1 MYKRKVNVVQL
12 SFVFVH
18 VSSINNAQTLNL
30 QYVDF
35 SSPGDIETENTSTQT
50 DIILTSQI
58 VSIARNL
65 DPVVAGRLSYLEHS
79 SSWDESETSS
89 NMEKLFP
96 NLRRSKS
103 KESLDVSSEGSGK
116 HKRHRS
122 ESGLKKSKSRDDL
135 SKNEPETGV
144 LKFSLK
150 KSKSR
155 EELASAKGDKKPPK
169 EKGSRGFMK
178 WNKSKEHVE
187 QIEPSSSKEK
197 KGFLKRHKSKDNL
210 ANVEDKPRKSIDSSS
225 DSNKSEPKP
234 EIISKLK
241 MKKREKSEAR
251 VKQQTHPKF
260 MSVEEETLLR
270 SLDVWYE
277 NIDQSLP
284 DEFLT
289 DEDRAIKKL
298 KILYED
304 DTLKEKPVAHKPKE
318 YLAISKPLL
327 DSVVLNPKL
336 ERIFKDPKLPT
347 VDSEVRQSALEET
360 RSEAEGPP
368 LTNLPKRTLENVVEY
383 PEPSYRAVSYNRMST
398 DVLPTDSASNPRHSV
413 KYQELPK
420 PNIYINYENLDEIV
434 HKIPPEAGENKL
446 SEEQKFALKLKQALN
461 EAEKKHTLK
470 KTHKKKSMR
479 GQEISAPLRESVEK
493 NWKLKEILMNPQ
505 IKIAEEP
512 QDKYEWKRHSTD
524 ISSHLNTL
532 ERPKVVLQQNSKSY
546 EDISFSFVPET
557 KLLKNYDS
565 VDFGKAT
572 TDSSS
577 SRSFTSAEFNLDT
590 GDVVLRPNDQKE
602 DLLYNATIN
611 KTKSEK
617 RQSKELIAKMI
628 NELAKQEEEDDD
640 EIHHPKIIEAREQ
653 YKKELQLALKRL
665 DQDELRRSARKQRL
679 KAIEQSNDSLSSRE
693 DLTENEG
700 ATRRS
705 FVSGTINTTVE
716 TKPFQDEADEEIVV
730 RDKIRHPVPKHRTKR
745 PDSAPNAECVNYRV
759 VEDVPQFNSQ
769 VTGDHEY
776 SPEVVYVNLRDAY
789 TEEPT
794 KDNILKNL
802 IEQSPTDYNVIRSQD
817 AVEPRTRSEKPKFEE
832 HAKYGILH
840 AVQAP
845 SRKEF
850 MGFAVSKEQSFHNLV
865 IEEPQPKEEGVG
877 DRNPNFRLDQE
888 SPKHDFRWTI
898 PKNLS
903 FHSESIEADQHEIDP
918 PQNEIAEDL
927 IDQNPDH
934 KFTED
939 YAKYDLHVAIQAPP
953 KEEFTA
959 YVVPK
964 DVALHSL
971 VIEESQPEVE
981 RSSELDY
988 QNTDFR
994 FSDEVEKYYHVV
1006 QPPLR
1011 NEFTPVPNDESL
1023 HTLVIEEVTEQPRS
1037 ILFNPEDS
1045 KEYTV
1050 HPVEAPET
1058 EKHHRLNIEETPLI
1072 EKSREDSN
1080 SLTIEELN
1088 LEEPNSSVRNLIED
1102 ASPTSEVLHHQDDKN
1117 SLASEEHNPEYSETS
1132 NMDGQFIPP
1141 PVDFLDEAQIDPELS
1156 NKSHYDTLKENQYG
1170 VVSPAGVRYTYRN
1183 VVKEF
1188 KSRYSEDGSDH
1199 EQPEQIE
1206 DEDVT
1211 FENPDDFVDHFF
1223 KPVLQEPPA
1232 MSMIDK
1238 EMQDVIDKYVHDRDS
1253 LLNKG
1258 PTTTGLKKFDNFE
1271 NLTKITEVDIGD
1283 NWQSAKVVTVIE
1295 EQTATLSQDE
1305 DTEPLSLEDLH
1316 FIEEMKLKYSA
1327 VDTTSD
1333 SSEDD
1338 DKSKRLSEVNEQNLS
1353 VISEQT
1359 EEPPKAKAK
1368 CRIPRPLSGINEQ
1381 DLLLI
1386 EKVAK
1391 SLHTIE
1397 EPPKAPSRIPIK
1409 KQTSEEHLPPSLR
1422 PKRPANL
1429 PLNRPKSYATT
1440 TSSLPQFNKRYSYQE
1455 VKDHSPIEDQR
1466 SSGRLSDL
1474 IFKETIFIPHTQK
1487 RQPKESPADKEPK
1500 SPDTETIFIA
1510 KTTQESPLTPE
1521 QTSSKSTVK
1530 TNWNRYPTSP
1540 SNTWSNSLK
1549 KGLLDTP
1556 VIAYEPVYSRTSRED
1571 LQIKP
1576 LPAPRVNTFQATK
1589 TSVLTTE
1596 MTDTNFSDEKNLNDV
1611 KVENLEPGN
1620 HAQSQEVILVEQSKA
1635 HTNILQNLQKPAG
1648 LEHVE
1653 TKMSNPS
1660 GTEPPS
1666 EVLESDVEEVPRQS
1680 SSNLDTS
1687 NVNLFH
1693 MDTPPAYDSYMELF
1707 RSRESKEFDTLTQKP
1722 TQPHMAGFVY
1732 VEEVILEDAG
1742 ASSMDASPSV
1752 PKIVDFVPLDDQ
1764 TTPVFTK
1771 PETDRTYDT
1780 LEREKTFHV
1789 LGQAASIASIKEYKE
1804 PEASVE
1810 LLAKKSS
1817 NLSKSS
1823 SSRTSFSQ
1831 AKKLFEA
1838 LAEANK
1844 EEKPRLSGSK
1854 PPVNK
1859 TRDSKSMEQVPD
1871 GAVSKE

>member
-1 MYKRKVNVVQL
+1 MIFPSL
-12 SFVFVH
+12 
-18 VSSINNAQTLNL
+18 
-30 QYVDF
+30 
-35 SSPGDIETENTSTQT
+35 GDTETENTSTQT

-79 SSWDESETSS
+79 SSLDEFETSS
-89 NMEKLFP
+89 HMEKFFP

-116 HKRHRS
+116 HKRQRS

-135 SKNEPETGV
+135 TKNEPETSV

-155 EELASAKGDKKPPK
+155 EELTSAESDKKPPK

-187 QIEPSSSKEK
+187 QLDPPPSKEK
-197 KGFLKRHKSKDNL
+197 KGFLKRNKSKDNL
-210 ANVEDKPRKSIDSSS
+210 ANDVEQKPRKSIDSSS
-225 DSNKSEPKP
+225 DSNKSESKP

-241 MKKREKSEAR
+241 MKKREKKSEAR
-251 VKQQTHPKF
+251 IKQQSHPKF
-260 MSVEEETLLR
+260 MSVEETILLK

-277 NIDQSLP
+277 NIDQTLP

-298 KILYED
+298 KILYEN

-360 RSEAEGPP
+360 RSEVDGPP
-368 LTNLPKRTLENVVEY
+368 LTNLPKRTLENVAEY
-383 PEPSYRAVSYNRMST
+383 PEQPSYRAVSYNRMSN
-398 DVLPTDSASNPRHSV
+398 DILPTDSASNPRYSV
-413 KYQELPK
+413 KNQELPK

-434 HKIPPEAGENKL
+434 HRIPPEAGENKL
-446 SEEQKFALKLKQALN
+446 NEEQKFALKLKRALN

-470 KTHKKKSMR
+470 KKKKSMR

-546 EDISFSFVPET
+546 EDISFSFIPET
-557 KLLKNYDS
+557 KLLKKYDS
-565 VDFGKAT
+565 VDVGKAT

-617 RQSKELIAKMI
+617 RQSKELIEKMI

-653 YKKELQLALKRL
+653 YKKELQLALRRL
-665 DQDELRRSARKQRL
+665 DQDELRRSARKQRH
-679 KAIEQSNDSLSSRE
+679 KAMEQSDDSLSSRE
-693 DLTENEG
+693 DLTENS

-705 FVSGTINTTVE
+705 FVGCAVSKTQTVE
-716 TKPFQDEADEEIVV
+716 IGKADEEIPVL
-730 RDKIRHPVPKHRTKR
+730 RHTNQHPVPKHRTKR
-745 PDSAPNAECVNYRV
+745 PDLALSAECVNYRV
-759 VEDVPQFNSQ
+759 VEDAPQFNNQ
-769 VTGDHEY
+769 DTGDNEE
-776 SPEVVYVNLRDAY
+776 SPEVLYENLRDAY
-789 TEEPT
+789 TEDVQLL
-794 KDNILKNL
+794 KDQSLKDL
-802 IEQSPTDYNVIRSQD
+802 AEQNRTNYNVIQSQD
-817 AVEPRTRSEKPKFEE
+817 KVEARPKNENLKFEE
-832 HAKYGILH
+832 HEKYGIFQV
-840 AVQAP
+840 VQAP
-845 SRKEF
+845 SREEF
-850 MGFAVSKEQSFHNLV
+850 IGFALSKEELLHNLV
-865 IEEPQPKEEGVG
+865 IEEPQPKEE
-877 DRNPNFRLDQE
+877 DLSDQNSNFRLDKE
-888 SPKHDFRWTI
+888 SPKLVLPWADHTT
-898 PKNLS
+898 PENNS
-903 FHSESIEADQHEIDP
+903 FHSKPIEAYP
-918 PQNEIAEDL
+918 PKSETAEDL
-927 IDQNPDH
+927 DDQNPDR

-939 YAKYDLHVAIQAPP
+939 YAKYDLHFAVEAPP

-959 YVVPK
+959 YIVPK
-964 DVALHSL
+964 DVELHSL
-971 VIEESQPEVE
+971 VVEESQPEVE
-981 RSSELDY
+981 PSRETTKDLDD
-988 QNTDFR
+988 QNTDFK
-994 FSDEVEKYYHVV
+994 FSEDIVKYNHAL
-1006 QPPLR
+1006 QAPLK
-1011 NEFTPVPNDESL
+1011 NEFTAVTNNELL
-1023 HTLVIEEVTEQPRS
+1023 HSLVIEEVTEQPRS
-1037 ILFNPEDS
+1037 EISVDGQIPFNPEDS
-1045 KEYTV
+1045 NEYTNQV
-1050 HPVEAPET
+1050 AAPET
-1058 EKHHRLNIEETPLI
+1058 EKHHRLSIEETPLI
-1072 EKSREDSN
+1072 EESRDSN
-1080 SLTIEELN
+1080 RLIIEELD
-1088 LEEPNSSVRNLIED
+1088 LENPNSEANSVQDLMIED
-1102 ASPTSEVLHHQDDKN
+1102 ATPSSEMFYHQHDRN
-1117 SLASEEHNPEYSETS
+1117 SLMSEEHSPEYS
-1132 NMDGQFIPP
+1132 NMVGNFIPP
-1141 PVDFLDEAQIDPELS
+1141 PVDFLDETQKDPEL
-1156 NKSHYDTLKENQYG
+1156 NKSQYDTLKENQYG
-1170 VVSPAGVRYTYRN
+1170 VVSPDGVRYTYRN

-1188 KSRYSEDGSDH
+1188 KSRYSDDDNDER
-1199 EQPEQIE
+1199 PEQTE

-1223 KPVLQEPPA
+1223 KPVLQEPPV

-1238 EMQDVIDKYVHDRDS
+1238 EMQNVIDKYVHDRDS

-1258 PTTTGLKKFDNFE
+1258 SKTGLKKFDNFE
-1271 NLTKITEVDIGD
+1271 NLTKIAEGD
-1283 NWQSAKVVTVIE
+1283 VAETWQSAKVVTTVIE

-1305 DTEPLSLEDLH
+1305 ETEPLSLEDLH
-1316 FIEEMKLKYSA
+1316 FIEEMKLKYSG
-1327 VDTTSD
+1327 VDTASN
-1333 SSEDD
+1333 SSEED
-1338 DKSKRLSEVNEQNLS
+1338 DKSRRLSEINEQDLS
-1353 VISEQT
+1353 VIIEQT
-1359 EEPPKAKAK
+1359 EEEPPKAKPK

-1386 EKVAK
+1386 EKVTK
-1391 SLHTIE
+1391 SLQTIE
-1397 EPPKAPSRIPIK
+1397 EPPKISSRIPIK
-1409 KQTSEEHLPPSLR
+1409 KQTSEEYLPPSLR
-1422 PKRPANL
+1422 PKRPSNL

-1440 TSSLPQFNKRYSYQE
+1440 TSSLPQFNKRYSYQGVQE
-1455 VKDHSPIEDQR
+1455 RTPVEDQR
-1466 SSGRLSDL
+1466 SSGRMSDL
-1474 IFKETIFIPHTQK
+1474 IFKETIFIPHENHSKQ
-1487 RQPKESPADKEPK
+1487 SSANKEPK

-1530 TNWNRYPTSP
+1530 INWNRYPTSP

-1571 LQIKP
+1571 VQTKP
-1576 LPAPRVNTFQATK
+1576 LPAPRVNTYQTSK
-1589 TSVLTTE
+1589 TSVLTVE
-1596 MTDTNFSDEKNLNDV
+1596 MTDTNFSDEKNLHDV
-1611 KVENLEPGN
+1611 KVENLEPAGN
-1620 HAQSQEVILVEQSKA
+1620 QAQSQEVILVEQSKA
-1635 HTNILQNLQKPAG
+1635 HTNILENLKEPAG
-1648 LEHVE
+1648 LEHVVE
-1653 TKMSNPS
+1653 TKVSNPS
-1660 GTEPPS
+1660 GAQAPP
-1666 EVLESDVEEVPRQS
+1666 EVLDSDVEEVPRQS

-1707 RSRESKEFDTLTQKP
+1707 RSRESKEFDTLTKKSIK
-1722 TQPHMAGFVY
+1722 PHMGGFVY
-1732 VEEVILEDAG
+1732 VEEIILEDSG
-1742 ASSMDASPSV
+1742 ASSMDDSPSM

-1764 TTPVFTK
+1764 TTSVFTK

-1789 LGQAASIASIKEYKE
+1789 LGQAASIATIKENKE
-1804 PEASVE
+1804 PESLLE
-1810 LLAKKSS
+1810 LLTKKSS

-1838 LAEANK
+1838 LAEANNK

-1854 PPVNK
+1854 PTKVNK